1 MPEARTR
8 IHIGAQET
16 LIETWSPEIGTCEWM
31 LDIGTEA
38 LGDGPFRHDPPTALE
53 IENAIEHV
61 ENAVMPL
68 LRQMPPGTQL
78 VTSDPVACELHRLT
92 NERDAGEPLLLI
104 DDVELVFN
112 QIAAVAMGRP
122 VRSAGLPVGVE
133 FPAYVLILRETMH
146 HLGFASIS
154 VLPAPLPSSSH

>member
-1 MPEARTR
+1 MAEARTR
-8 IHIGAQET
+8 IHIGAHET
-16 LIETWSPEIGTCEWM
+16 LIETWSPEVGMVEWM

-38 LGDGPFRHDPPTALE
+38 LGNGPFRHAPPTALE

-78 VTSDPVACELHRLT
+78 VTSDAIARELHQLT
-92 NERDAGEPLLLI
+92 SERGAGEALLLI

-112 QIAAVAMGRP
+112 QIAAVSLGRP
-122 VRSAGLPVGVE
+122 AQSAGLPVGVE
-133 FPAYVLILRETMH
+133 FPAYVVILRETMH
-146 HLGFASIS
+146 HLGFASLT
-154 VLPAPLPSSSH
+154 VLPSSTPSGH